1 MSKRFFNILLA
12 QCQSA
17 NTNLLKLEDRE
28 VVNFG
33 ANSNT
38 SKRSFTGKGIIK
50 GFAYSN
56 WYTPSNVTSF
66 EKWKNGFSVTNKE
79 NQTSYGIGFDIKLV
93 PNATYVCSYD
103 GLENYNGSA
112 IFLTEFDGE
121 GNFLR
126 YVMPKSPDK
135 SIRVFT
141 ASADAVWG
149 VFGFQNPLTELT
161 KTYNN
166 VSITLMS

>member
-1 MSKRFFNILLA
+1 MNRQLFNILLA
-12 QCQSA
+12 NQPVDK
-17 NTNLLKLEDRE
+17 NLLKLDSRE
-28 VVNFG
+28 IVNFG
-33 ANSNT
+33 DSANT

-50 GFAYSN
+50 GYAYNN
-56 WYTPSNVTSF
+56 WYRPSNVISF
-66 EKWKNGFSVTNKE
+66 EKHKNGFSLSNKE

-93 PNATYVCSYD
+93 PNATYTCSYD
-103 GLENYNGSA
+103 GLENYSGSFA

-126 YVMPKSPDK
+126 YILPKSPDG
-135 SIRVFT
+135 SIRVIT

-149 VFGFQNPLTELT
+149 VFSFQNPLTELT

-166 VSITLMS
+166 VSITLME